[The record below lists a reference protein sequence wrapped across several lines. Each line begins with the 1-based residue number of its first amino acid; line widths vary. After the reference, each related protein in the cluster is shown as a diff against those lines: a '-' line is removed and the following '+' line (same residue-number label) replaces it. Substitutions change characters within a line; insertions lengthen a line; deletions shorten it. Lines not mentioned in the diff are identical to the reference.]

1 MPNEA
6 YSTLNMDEQELTVLL
21 REIESDRVERKA
33 STSDRQDIRKVICAF
48 ANDLPNHNKPGILF
62 VGVNDD
68 GTCANL
74 PITDKLLLELSNI
87 RLLMLLCEYI
97 GLTTELKF

>member
-1 MPNEA
+1 MLFR
-6 YSTLNMDEQELTVLL
+6 S
-21 REIESDRVERKA
+21 
-33 STSDRQDIRKVICAF
+33 VICAF